1 MEAVGERSSAVWR
14 RAGWSGAVA
23 GEGRSGDDKDED
35 AKTED
40 ADVAFKTMDNDAA
53 EDADC
58 KNSVVRLPEGRILLF
73 LSRGR
78 GEFSYQGKGRRGG
91 PNHFQINSNH

>member
-23 GEGRSGDDKDED
+23 GAGRSGGDEDED
-35 AKTED
+35 AKTGD
-40 ADVAFKTMDNDAA
+40 ADGAFETTDNDAA
-53 EDADC
+53 DAVDF
-58 KNSVVRLPEGRILLF
+58 KNNVVRLPEGRILLF

-78 GEFSYQGKGRRGG
+78 GEFSYQG
-91 PNHFQINSNH
+91 

>member
-1 MEAVGERSSAVWR
+1 MEAVGERCSAVWR

-23 GEGRSGDDKDED
+23 GAGRSGGDEDED
-35 AKTED
+35 AKIGD
-40 ADVAFKTMDNDAA
+40 ADDAWKNMGNDAA
-53 EDADC
+53 EDADF

-78 GEFSYQGKGRRGG
+78 GVFSYQGEGG
-91 PNHFQINSNH
+91 GEKSPK